1 MVDTDIFNVWDLT
14 GSRETLRETLDERF
28 AAMVKRQSTFVF
40 RVAYAILRNKA
51 DAEDAAQDT
60 FLKLYRLR
68 GWEDAA
74 DEKGYLARAVWR
86 AALERKR
93 RNSASHTI
101 QDGQAARNP
110 EELAIAADQEA
121 WVHRLID
128 ALPEELRWP
137 LALSSIEGLT
147 SAQISQLL
155 GVPEGT
161 VRSRT
166 ARARELLKSK
176 IKERYGAR

>member
-1 MVDTDIFNVWDLT
+1 MTAMVDTETFNVWDVT
-14 GSRETLRETLDERF
+14 GSRETPDDLF
-28 AAMVKRQSTFVF
+28 AALVERQSTFVF

-86 AALERKR
+86 AALDRKR
-93 RNSASHTI
+93 RNPASHPMP
-101 QDGQAARNP
+101 DGLVGRNP
-110 EELAIAADQEA
+110 EELAIAANQEA

-147 SAQISQLL
+147 SAQISHLL

-166 ARARELLKSK
+166 ARAREVLKQK
-176 IKERYGAR
+176 IKERYGT